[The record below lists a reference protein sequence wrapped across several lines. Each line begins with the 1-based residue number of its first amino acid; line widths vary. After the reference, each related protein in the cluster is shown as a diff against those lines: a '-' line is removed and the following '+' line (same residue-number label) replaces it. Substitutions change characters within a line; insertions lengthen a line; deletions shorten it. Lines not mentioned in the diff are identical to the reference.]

1 MAIQWTSEKR
11 KLKDLRDY
19 DKNPRKMEKDR
30 FEKLVESIK
39 SDGYHQRLLINTDG
53 TIIGGH
59 ARKKAMLKAGW
70 KESSTIDVLVPDRLL
85 EGEEFDR
92 INIRDN
98 LPYGSFDFDILANNF
113 EASQLIEWG
122 MPEDWLKFL
131 DEQEEIEVSEEDNEA
146 PEVQEEAI
154 TKLGDIWKLGDHRLM
169 CGDATFIED
178 VLKLMDDNP
187 DLKMDV
193 VYTDPP
199 YGVSIVSSNTVGGTK
214 GFGSVGGGKIVKA
227 NKYAPIIGDD
237 STRTAIDSYNLCS
250 ALLNIPVLVFWGGNY
265 YSNSLPNSQGWIVWD
280 KENTGNFADCE
291 LAWTNQDRATRIFKH
306 MWNGMIKA
314 SEHGSKRVHPTQKP
328 IELALWC
335 LKEYAPKSKNV
346 LDLFGGSGSTLI
358 ACEKSK
364 RKCFMM
370 ELSPNYC
377 DVIIARWEKLTKKKA
392 ELVT

>member
-1 MAIQWTSEKR
+1 MSIEWKSQTW

-19 DKNPRKMEKDR
+19 DKNPRKMDKKR
-30 FEKLVESIK
+30 FEKLVESLK
-39 SDGYHQRLLINTDG
+39 TDGYHQRLLINTDG

-59 ARKKAMLKAGW
+59 ARKKALLKAGY
-70 KESSTIDVLVPDRLL
+70 KESSEIEVLVPDRLL
-85 EGEEFDR
+85 VDEDFDR
-92 INIRDN
+92 VNIRDN
-98 LPYGSFDFDILANNF
+98 LPYGEFDFDILANNF
-113 EASQLIEWG
+113 VAEQLLEWG

-131 DEQEEIEVSEEDNEA
+131 QDQEEIEVSEEDNEV
-146 PEVQEEAI
+146 PEVPEEAV
-154 TKLGDIWKLGDHRLM
+154 TKLGDVWKLGEHRLM

-178 VLKLMDDNP
+178 VLKLMGDNP
-187 DLKMDV
+187 DVKMDV

-237 STRTAIDSYNLCS
+237 SIRTAVDCYNLCS

-364 RKCFMM
+364 RKCLMM

-377 DVIIARWEKLTKKKA
+377 DVIIARWEKLTKLKA
-392 ELVT
+392 ELIS